1 MKIQIAGVEFTQV
14 QELPMEMYE
23 LVGRAIEAYRS
34 ASQRER
40 NHMDKIAEVLG
51 DEISS
56 GHFGCVFELGEDY
69 ILKVEKPW
77 NKHDFGYV
85 SRDGEILEE
94 LQGIPCIPQ
103 VYIYDSSNDFI
114 VIQKIKGITVKEYV
128 DIEGFELPESFNYEY
143 AVNLLEDCDRL
154 VKQRGWQIADAHR
167 NNCMIDYEGNFWI
180 VDVGLFDHI
189 ESVNKGWQESCGKHV
204 DLALNGLQQVY
215 NTHCR
220 RYKQV
225 DEQLE
230 LEFRQVKPRRA
241 KFGLPQGFEGLQA
254 GFIAMAQKMRAID
267 VQALGREIAYMDSS
281 TYNEY
286 ETSLYGYHSP
296 KTYYHECY
304 SCSAEIKQFLIRCP
318 KCLHNHINKV
328 FNI

>member
-23 LVGRAIEAYRS
+23 LVGRAIQAYRS
-34 ASQRER
+34 ADPREW
-40 NHMDKIAEVLG
+40 NHMDAIECVLG
-51 DEISS
+51 EPISE
-56 GHFGCVFELGEDY
+56 GHFGCVFNLGDDF

-85 SRDGEILEE
+85 SRDGEILED
-94 LQGIPCIPQ
+94 LQGLPCIPQ

-128 DIEGFELPESFNYEY
+128 DIEGFELPENFNYEY

-154 VKQRGWQIADAHR
+154 AKQRGWKIADAHR

-204 DLALNGLQQVY
+204 DLALKGLEQVY
-215 NTHCR
+215 SAHCR

-230 LEFRQVKPRRA
+230 LEFRPVKPRVGV
-241 KFGLPQGFEGLQA
+241 GLPQAFHGLQG
-254 GFIAMAQKMRAID
+254 GFARIAHELRAIGAEAMR
-267 VQALGREIAYMDSS
+267 VEMLGREIVYVD
-281 TYNEY
+281 
-286 ETSLYGYHSP
+286 ETSYYYTTDTSVYGACFDCR
-296 KTYYHECY
+296 T
-304 SCSAEIKQFLIRCP
+304 EIDYKYIRCP
-318 KCLHNHINKV
+318 KCLDVHLKRV
-328 FNI
+328 LGV